1 MPEKYKH
8 DKPTRLLNGETRPNG
23 ILQARSTMSPQNIS
37 IRAEVRKGI
46 QLPGLVIFVHGVN
59 SEGEWYTPAEENI
72 CKGLNIRLGIE
83 GTDFQLSEN
92 EYNKDRTFPVTFT
105 IKGRSPVIRFYWG
118 YRAQKGTE
126 NDFVIPLR
134 TSKGDSYTDLTTEQ
148 KKNTNDPF
156 FWGGGPFQNGCTSL
170 YSLWSKVGFSK
181 WLNKIPIPFSTQLI
195 NEETDRLL
203 TNAPAR
209 DYYSHAAE
217 RLANLVRKIRELSPK
232 DTVTVISHSQGTMIA
247 AAAAAMEGAAPDA
260 LFLMNSPLCLESKGI
275 DYLSYPLTECISDV
289 ARRATFADIVARVAE
304 NKNRLKQADPNK
316 LICGLDGAGEN
327 WHPEGKTSNPD
338 VPERDNHGRTY
349 IYCSPHDRV
358 MGSSPLLSIGW
369 QGLPNTKN
377 SNYTEPHPVF
387 AMVPKDS
394 LFVRMLARNMACG
407 EAPNPQTPFGT
418 LPDMTRDWK
427 PKGGKSFWDSN
438 DSLFSRQAW
447 PTPDPNQKLYINAE
461 KVPLPITAEEMA
473 DFDKDRKHIEDLPAH
488 KAAHSIYLGD
498 KNYDSYGYSWSTI
511 NPETREPND
520 NTYKYYIKLY
530 GYNERKTF
538 NVPQADKKSP
548 PFVNSRNVDRES
560 VEQMRHRISQHISR
574 PADHSDLPQNPL
586 FLQQVMAY
594 DLPIGFCR
602 IGQNE
607 EWMQMLRDMAD
618 WTYPGSDSYYQ
629 TGTFTP
635 PPMPSVI
642 RKDTDADAHQRYDAA
657 LKKAE
662 ADNFALVRAQK
673 SQGEIA

>member
-1 MPEKYKH
+1 MPKNNQREQS
-8 DKPTRLLNGETRPNG
+8 TRLLKSEMTVNG
-23 ILQARSTMSPQNIS
+23 IKQAKSSMSPKN
-37 IRAEVRKGI
+37 VRVFSEI
-46 QLPGLVIFVHGVN
+46 HSNVQLPGLIIFVHGVN
-59 SEGEWYTPAEENI
+59 SEGEWYKKTEDNL
-72 CKGLNIRLGIE
+72 CNGLNLRLGLA
-83 GTDFQLSEN
+83 GTEFALTPNIYN
-92 EYNKDRTFPVTFT
+92 EDNTFPTQIIT
-105 IKGRSPVIRFYWG
+105 EGRSPVIRFFWG
-118 YRAQKGTE
+118 YTAKEGSE
-126 NDFVIPLR
+126 KDFVIPLR
-134 TSKGDSYTDLTTEQ
+134 TENGVSCTDL
-148 KKNTNDPF
+148 NDEKIRNSNYPF

-181 WLNKIPIPFSTQLI
+181 WLKKIPIPFSSQLI

-275 DYLSYPLTECISDV
+275 DYLSYPLSECISDV
-289 ARRATFADIVARVAE
+289 ARRVTFADIVTKVAE
-304 NKNRLKQADPNK
+304 NKSRLKQADPNK
-316 LICGLDGAGEN
+316 LICGLEGAGEN

-511 NPETREPND
+511 NPETGEPND

-560 VEQMRHRISQHISR
+560 VEQMRHRISQYISR

-586 FLQQVMAY
+586 FIQQVMAY

-618 WTYPGSDSYYQ
+618 WTYPGSDSYYK

-635 PPMPSVI
+635 PPMPSII
-642 RKDTDADAHQRYDAA
+642 RKDTDADAQQRYDAA
-657 LKKAE
+657 LKTAE